1 MMTFDEYVADARD
14 CVAQAQHLTE
24 TGRRRL
30 ASEALW
36 LAVKYAINALA
47 LATGREAGKYQHK
60 KAVVTWL
67 AAEIGEPELT
77 EALRTAMQIHA
88 DADKGFMDLSDL
100 LEYQVQTAYFV
111 ELLLEIAIG
120 LDSTQRQTN

>member
-1 MMTFDEYVADARD
+1 MTFDEYVADARD
-14 CVAQAQHLTE
+14 CVDQAQYLTE

-47 LATGREAGKYQHK
+47 LATDQQSGKYQHK
-60 KAVVTWL
+60 KAVVSWL
-67 AAEIGEPELT
+67 AEEIGEPELT

-88 DADKGFMDLSDL
+88 DADKGFMEDHEL
-100 LEYQVQTAYFV
+100 LEYQYQTAYFV
-111 ELLLEIAIG
+111 DMLLQIAIR
-120 LDSTQRQTN
+120 LNTTQRQPN

>member
-1 MMTFDEYVADARD
+1 MMTFDEYISDARD
-14 CVAQAQHLTE
+14 CVEQAKYLTE

-47 LATGREAGKYQHK
+47 LATGQESGKYQHK
-60 KAVVTWL
+60 RAVVSWI

-77 EALRTAMQIHA
+77 EALRAAMQIHA
-88 DADKGFMDLSDL
+88 DADKGVMDPHEL
-100 LEYQVQTAYFV
+100 LEYQVQTGYFV
-111 ELLLEIAIG
+111 ELILQIATR
-120 LDSTQRQTN
+120 LNTTPRQPN

>member
-1 MMTFDEYVADARD
+1 MITFHEYVADARD
-14 CVAQAQHLTE
+14 CVEQAHYLTE

-47 LATGREAGKYQHK
+47 LATNQESGKYQHK
-60 KAVVTWL
+60 KTVVSWL
-67 AAEIGEPELT
+67 AGEIGEPQLT

-88 DADKGFMDLSDL
+88 DADKGFMDEHEL
-100 LEYQVQTAYFV
+100 LEYQMQTTYFV
-111 ELLLEIAIG
+111 DLLLEIAIR
-120 LDSTQRQTN
+120 LNTNQRQPN

>member
-14 CVAQAQHLTE
+14 CVEQSQYLTE

-47 LATGREAGKYQHK
+47 LATGQESGKYQHK
-60 KAVVTWL
+60 RAVVSWL
-67 AAEIGEPELT
+67 ATEIAEPELT

-88 DADKGFMDLSDL
+88 DADKGFMEQSVL
-100 LEYQVQTAYFV
+100 LEYQVQTRYFV
-111 ELLLEIAIG
+111 DLLLQIATR
-120 LDSTQRQTN
+120 LNTTPRQPN

>member
-1 MMTFDEYVADARD
+1 MTFAEYVADARD
-14 CVAQAQHLTE
+14 CVQQAQYLTE

-47 LATGREAGKYQHK
+47 LATGQQSGKYQHK
-60 KAVVTWL
+60 KAVVSWL
-67 AAEIGEPELT
+67 AAEIGEPELR

-88 DADKGFMDLSDL
+88 DADRGFMEASEL
-100 LEYQVQTAYFV
+100 LEYQVQTSYFV
-111 ELLLEIAIG
+111 ELLLEIAIR
-120 LDSTQRQTN
+120 LNATQGQSK